1 MNSQSGGQSLCHRD
15 FSFYSVIGQNIIYE
29 WMLAPMVGV
38 MGEEIILS
46 ILHKNS
52 SLVHSSIL
60 FFLAPCARRDADIK
74 TFTTVLSYLNLNLLC
89 PVIHVVTKE
98 NHYSKDSANRMP

>member
-1 MNSQSGGQSLCHRD
+1 
-15 FSFYSVIGQNIIYE
+15 VIGQNIIYD
-29 WMLAPMVGV
+29 WMLAPVVEV
-38 MGEEIILS
+38 MSEEIIFS

-52 SLVHSSIL
+52 SLVHSAIL

-89 PVIHVVTKE
+89 SVTHVVTK
-98 NHYSKDSANRMP
+98 